1 MPLQAAWLS
10 LYLPFEILLFQ
21 KNFFPLDVF
30 LQTLSLKLFSD
41 AHFFLRHCTPED
53 FFKMLHI
60 SSHAIS
66 NVFCH
71 WSALTF
77 LREMAIRGC
86 KKCKKI
92 TATLERNSSSRLTEW
107 KLSKIDVVVVSQKSS
122 HSTRKYLFFPT
133 LTRVRLLG
141 KMCFPGTRISSMFA
155 ALTWLM

>member
-1 MPLQAAWLS
+1 LNFNILLDAFAGSVTLS

-86 KKCKKI
+86 KNAKNHC
-92 TATLERNSSSRLTEW
+92 N
-107 KLSKIDVVVVSQKSS
+107 
-122 HSTRKYLFFPT
+122 F
-133 LTRVRLLG
+133 
-141 KMCFPGTRISSMFA
+141 GT
-155 ALTWLM
+155 